1 MEGRK
6 RWQNLELFRSDSNL
20 PTQNVRKGL
29 QLLITS
35 EDTGRSGDAKVA
47 SGGGGDYRLMA
58 GDGEEESK

>member
-1 MEGRK
+1 M
-6 RWQNLELFRSDSNL
+6 
-20 PTQNVRKGL
+20 RKGL